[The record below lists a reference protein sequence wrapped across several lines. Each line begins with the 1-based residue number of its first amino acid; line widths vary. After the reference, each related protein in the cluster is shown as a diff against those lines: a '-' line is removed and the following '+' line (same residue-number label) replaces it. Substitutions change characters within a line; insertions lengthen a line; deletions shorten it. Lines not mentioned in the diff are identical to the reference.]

1 MSYTSESGRLQI
13 LEDIAA
19 AVTEIGAAIEQLGEA
34 YDHLDE
40 HLAEVLETDV
50 FRPLQGAYGQ
60 LRRTQS
66 DFAARYELPNRDPS
80 ASVLPP
86 PSDPRTALEA
96 AADAIESADG
106 ILSELQD
113 SMLPVEVGDRELR
126 SGLSDVRML
135 LDPLPG
141 TCDHLIGTVGR

>member
-13 LEDIAA
+13 IEDIAA
-19 AVTEIGAAIEQLGEA
+19 AVTEIDAAIEQLGEA

-40 HLAEVLETDV
+40 HLADLLETDV

-66 DFAARYELPNRDPS
+66 EFASRYELPNREPA

-96 AADAIESADG
+96 AADAIENADRV
-106 ILSELQD
+106 LSDLQD
-113 SMLPVEVGDRELR
+113 SMLPVEVGDQTLR
-126 SGLSDVRML
+126 SGLSEVRML

-141 TCDHLIGTVGR
+141 TCDHLISTVGR